1 MKSEASKSCV
11 ALALVSTLLP
21 LQANSANH
29 QGPLQ
34 MVYPQG
40 DGSFVLGFVPIAG
53 SLNACSSA
61 AGVKYTFVQVG
72 QNGVN
77 ADGIK
82 NMLATAL
89 TAFALGK
96 SVGISYSDASSS
108 CFVANLL
115 VED

>member
-1 MKSEASKSCV
+1 
-11 ALALVSTLLP
+11 
-21 LQANSANH
+21 
-29 QGPLQ
+29 